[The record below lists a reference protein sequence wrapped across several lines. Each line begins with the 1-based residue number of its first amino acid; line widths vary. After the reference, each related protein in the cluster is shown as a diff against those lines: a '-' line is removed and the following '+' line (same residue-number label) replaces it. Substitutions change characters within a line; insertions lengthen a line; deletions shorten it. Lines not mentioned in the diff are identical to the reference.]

1 MDTKGIPMTATEE
14 LDAAM
19 AGADLS
25 SLGFKKDGTSNTTKE
40 KSEAFIK
47 KAEADTRTN
56 NWYSKQGKKYG
67 IAAGLGASI
76 GGAYGL
82 MKDRDRGRSS
92 LGETSEYGAYGAA
105 TGALATGIWSGVQ
118 AFRGLK

>member
-1 MDTKGIPMTATEE
+1 MTATEE
-14 LDAAM
+14 L
-19 AGADLS
+19 ADLWGMPS
-25 SLGFKKDGTSNTTKE
+25 DLNKGNESKAQLDKDKVERAATAKKNSKMTEG
-40 KSEAFIK
+40 
-47 KAEADTRTN
+47 
-56 NWYSKQGKKYG
+56 WYSKQGKKYG
-67 IAAGLGASI
+67 IAAGLGASL

-105 TGALATGIWSGVQ
+105 TGALATGVWSGVQ